1 MYYCDLPV
9 IDSASGSLI
18 GDQFTDINILNFG
31 NPYPASLAAAD
42 TICKSNNAASQAVNG
57 IFGFSSDLN
66 TLQNLFDT
74 YFAFD
79 DLMFLQVSGEIIVAF
94 AVGFGAGGVIK
105 MLTKR

>member
-1 MYYCDLPV
+1 ML
-9 IDSASGSLI
+9 
-18 GDQFTDINILNFG
+18 GDQYTDLNILNIG
-31 NPYPASLAAAD
+31 SPYPASLVAAD

-57 IFGFSSDLN
+57 VFGFSSDLN

-79 DLMFLQVSGEIIVAF
+79 DLMFLQISGEIIVAF
-94 AVGFGAGGVIK
+94 AVGLGAGGVIK